1 MTLPLIYDNLR
12 NYGKYTLIS
21 CKLTSFYIKCIL
33 IITLIFFRRIFN
45 VINLNLVVGS
55 LTPKDYNMTIIIHSN
70 LFLSVILQIIAQ
82 FSLKVEIGSV
92 VPERIKL
99 EMWKANSILH
109 KKTVMILKLPTTNG
123 RQILIRIAH
132 LSNSI
137 GELRKN

>member
-12 NYGKYTLIS
+12 NYIHWIS
-21 CKLTSFYIKCIL
+21 CKLSFYIKCIL

-55 LTPKDYNMTIIIHSN
+55 LTPTDYNTTKIIHYN
-70 LFLSVILQIIAQ
+70 LFLSVILQIIVQ

-99 EMWKANSILH
+99 KKWKANSILH

>member
-1 MTLPLIYDNLR
+1 MVNIHW
-12 NYGKYTLIS
+12 IS
-21 CKLTSFYIKCIL
+21 CKLSFYIKCIL

-55 LTPKDYNMTIIIHSN
+55 LTPKDYNMTKIIHSN

-92 VPERIKL
+92 VPKRIKL
-99 EMWKANSILH
+99 KMWKANSILH